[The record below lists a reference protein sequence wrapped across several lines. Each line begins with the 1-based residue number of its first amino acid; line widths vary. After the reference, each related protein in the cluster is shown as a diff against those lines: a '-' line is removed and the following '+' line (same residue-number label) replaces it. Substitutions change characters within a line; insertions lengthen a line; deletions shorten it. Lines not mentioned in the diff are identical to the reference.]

1 MATSSNEVVEVLND
15 LIEINNDRITG
26 YQKASKELKDDDQ
39 DLAGIFSNMIDE
51 SEDIKSELEEEVES
65 LNGEISTG
73 TTGSG
78 KVYRAWMDLKA
89 TFSGDSRHAILANC
103 EYGEDAAQKAYRK
116 ALETENLPGEVKSL
130 IINEQGT
137 LKSSHDKIKALRDS
151 AN

>member
-51 SEDIKSELEEEVES
+51 SEEIKSELEEEVES
-65 LNGEISTG
+65 LNGEPVTA

-78 KVYRAWMDLKA
+78 KIYRAWMDLKA

-116 ALETENLPGEVKSL
+116 ALETENLPAEVKNL

>member
-1 MATSSNEVVEVLND
+1 MATASTEVVEVLND

-39 DLAGIFSNMIDE
+39 DLAVIFSNMIDE
-51 SEDIKSELEEEVES
+51 SEEIKAELEEEVES
-65 LNGEISTG
+65 LNGEPASG

-78 KVYRAWMDLKA
+78 KVYRVWMDLKA
-89 TFSGDSRHAILANC
+89 TLAGDSRHAILANC
-103 EYGEDAAQKAYRK
+103 EFGEDAAQKAYRK
-116 ALETENLPGEVKSL
+116 ALEIDNLPSEVKSL

-137 LKSSHDKIKALRDS
+137 LKISHDRIKALRDS